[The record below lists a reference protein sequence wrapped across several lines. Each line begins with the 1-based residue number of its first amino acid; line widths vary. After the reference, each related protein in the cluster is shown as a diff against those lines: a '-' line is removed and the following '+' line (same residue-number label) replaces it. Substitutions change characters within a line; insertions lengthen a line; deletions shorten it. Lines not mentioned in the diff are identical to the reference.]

1 MDEVEI
7 KPICKFYKTIY
18 KRMRTWFGYTT
29 PCWLSDM
36 DQQTVLTCIL
46 RLNISKGM
54 YTIFINVAIKIKKN
68 NGRAT
73 DVLDE
78 YKKSNPDI
86 PKITKRRIYYD
97 ENIERIRHYNKQYQL
112 LKSLGINWFKKRQ
125 M

>member
-1 MDEVEI
+1 MNEVDV

-29 PCWLSDM
+29 PFWLSDM
-36 DQQTVLTCIL
+36 EQQIVLTCIL

-68 NGRAT
+68 NSRPT

-78 YKKSNPDI
+78 YKKLNPDI

-97 ENIERIRHYNKQYQL
+97 ENIERIKEYNRQYNLWKQL
-112 LKSLGINWFKKRQ
+112 RVNIFKKTPL
-125 M
+125 

>member
-1 MDEVEI
+1 MNEVEM
-7 KPICKFYKTIY
+7 KPICNFYKTIY

-29 PCWLSDM
+29 PFWLSDM
-36 DQQTVLTCIL
+36 EQREVLTCIL

-68 NGRAT
+68 NSRPT
-73 DVLDE
+73 EVLDE
-78 YKKSNPDI
+78 YKKLNPDI